1 MGSDFLKLPMVHFW
15 EPQKWEGFFRFPKK
29 TLGIG
34 KDNIPTMGDP
44 AIAAMGV
51 KSHPDGT
58 LVVVIA

>member
-15 EPQKWEGFFRFPKK
+15 EPQNWEGFFRFQKK
-29 TLGIG
+29 NG